1 MNVGEK
7 IKNIRVAHKMT
18 QEQLSEASGISLT
31 SLRKY
36 ETGERNPKP
45 DQLLKLSEALGISI
59 NVFLDFDIRTVS
71 DLLSLIFRMNEQI
84 DMRITADKDNDGN
97 YKPGTVQ
104 LAFSSDEV
112 NTKLCAY
119 LAALEKKEELEASKS
134 TLSAQTYAQKLES
147 ITRQITD
154 LTNLLLDDNTDI
166 SKNTESLSDSD
177 VKDLSAVEK
186 ENAPDTASNA
196 FLFATNSDLQDLFFD
211 CTPDEAALLIENA
224 KLLKEYIRKLQ
235 LPD

>member
-1 MNVGEK
+1 M
-7 IKNIRVAHKMT
+7 
-18 QEQLSEASGISLT
+18 
-31 SLRKY
+31 
-36 ETGERNPKP
+36 
-45 DQLLKLSEALGISI
+45 
-59 NVFLDFDIRTVS
+59 
-71 DLLSLIFRMNEQI
+71 
-84 DMRITADKDNDGN
+84 
-97 YKPGTVQ
+97 Q

-112 NTKLCAY
+112 NAKLCAY
-119 LAALEKKEELEASKS
+119 LAAIEKKEELEASQS

-147 ITRQITD
+147 ITRQIAD

-166 SKNTESLSDSD
+166 SKNTEFLADSE
-177 VKDLSAVEK
+177 VKDSPATKK

-235 LPD
+235 MAE

>member
-7 IKNIRVAHKMT
+7 IKNIRIAHKMT

-36 ETGERNPKP
+36 ETNERNPKP
-45 DQLLKLSEALGISI
+45 EQLLKLSEALGISI

-84 DMRITADKDNDGN
+84 DMKITADKYTDGN
-97 YKPGTVQ
+97 YKPETVQ

-112 NTKLCAY
+112 NARLCAY
-119 LAALEKKEELEASKS
+119 LAAIDKKEELEASKS

-147 ITRQITD
+147 ITKQITD

-166 SKNTESLSDSD
+166 SKNAESPANSDG
-177 VKDLSAVEK
+177 KDSPAAKK

-224 KLLKEYIRKLQ
+224 KLLKEYIRKL
-235 LPD
+235 

>member
-7 IKNIRVAHKMT
+7 IKNIRIAHKMT

-36 ETGERNPKP
+36 ETNERNPKP
-45 DQLLKLSEALGISI
+45 EQLLKLSEALGISI

-84 DMRITADKDNDGN
+84 DMKITADKYTDGN
-97 YKPGTVQ
+97 YKPETVQ

-112 NTKLCAY
+112 NARLCAY
-119 LAALEKKEELEASKS
+119 LAAIDKKEELEALKS

-147 ITRQITD
+147 ITKQITD

-166 SKNTESLSDSD
+166 SKNAESPANSDG
-177 VKDLSAVEK
+177 KDSPAAKK

-211 CTPDEAALLIENA
+211 CTLDEAALLIENA
-224 KLLKEYIRKLQ
+224 KLLKEYIRKL
-235 LPD
+235 

>member
-84 DMRITADKDNDGN
+84 DMEITADKDTDGN
-97 YKPGTVQ
+97 YKPETVQ

-112 NTKLCAY
+112 NAKLCAY
-119 LAALEKKEELEASKS
+119 LAAIEKKNELEASQS

-147 ITRQITD
+147 ITKQITD

-166 SKNTESLSDSD
+166 SKNTESPADSD
-177 VKDLSAVEK
+177 GKDSPSTEK

-224 KLLKEYIRKLQ
+224 RLLKEYIRKLQ
-235 LPD
+235 R